1 MRRDLSENRLLLGAL
16 GAAALILMT
25 MITAIFLV
33 SRRPVVV
40 VTGSTSADQLLPPAS
55 VNVPSGSAD
64 IPPAEQ
70 PPPTLSVSRVDK
82 VPPVGDPLDA
92 VWEKIAAIEVPMA
105 AQQVA
110 QPALEQATVPKLTV
124 QAIRDNERYAWRI
137 SWDKPQPAD
146 RVDYATF
153 TDAVAIQFPLGDGAP
168 YTMGGPNLP
177 VRMLYWKAVWQKDV
191 DEGFQELQK
200 IYPNSH
206 YDLYWFAEGAE
217 RHSNTGS
224 TDNPQAQEFMVA
236 AMSKNRMADYNRK
249 KPIEELT
256 AHGFGSS
263 THVPETPS
271 GARGVWNQ
279 GRWYVVLDR
288 PIDDKDPLIARFN
301 AAPEQQLV
309 AFAVWDGDHG
319 NRGSLKQISNWIPM
333 QLSK

>member
-1 MRRDLSENRLLLGAL
+1 MGRDQQDNRLLLGAV

-40 VTGSTSADQLLPPAS
+40 VTGSTSINQLPSPATVDS
-55 VNVPSGSAD
+55 PSGSGD
-64 IPPAEQ
+64 LPPAEQ
-70 PPPTLSVSRVDK
+70 PPPTLSVSRVEK
-82 VPPVGDPLDA
+82 VPAVSDPLDPA
-92 VWEKIAAIEVPMA
+92 WEKIAAIEILLA

-110 QPALEQATVPKLTV
+110 QPTLEQATVPKLMV
-124 QAIRDNERYAWRI
+124 QAIRDNERYAWRL

-146 RVDYATF
+146 LVDYAKF
-153 TDAVAIQFPLGDGAP
+153 TDAVAIQFPLVDGAP

-191 DEGFQELQK
+191 DEGFQELKK

-206 YDLYWFAEGAE
+206 YDIYWFAEGAE
-217 RHSNTGS
+217 SHSNTGS
-224 TDNPQAQEFMVA
+224 TDNPEAQQFMVA
-236 AMSKNRMADYNRK
+236 AMSKNPMADYNRK
-249 KPIEELT
+249 KPVEELT

-263 THVPETPS
+263 THVTETPS
-271 GARGVWNQ
+271 GARGVWKE

-319 NRGSLKQISNWIPM
+319 HRGSKKQISNWIPV
-333 QLSK
+333 QLPK